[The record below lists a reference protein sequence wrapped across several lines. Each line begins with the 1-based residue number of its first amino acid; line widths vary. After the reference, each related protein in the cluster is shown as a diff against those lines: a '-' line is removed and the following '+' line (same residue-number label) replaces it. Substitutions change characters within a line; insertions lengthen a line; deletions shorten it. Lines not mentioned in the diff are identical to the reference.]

1 MEPQIALGEIDPV
14 TIWKDHPDPTVKSNR
29 QQAAETFPGIMSLVA
44 EQAII
49 PNSTAIETAIDAG
62 RPLVELVSSQLSVR
76 KSTVRFLRNKVSK
89 IPKFVWR
96 NRFGEICAVLDM
108 LPPEHLPV
116 RSSDWRIF
124 EEMWFGSMCL
134 GDSGWYRYSDVRF
147 QPDPLYR
154 HLLVGLC
161 SAGYEASDKLL
172 HRELGEDKSRRWPKV
187 GEYFDGIRQWCSAG
201 GKYGE
206 LNFFLRDIAETRLAT
221 EFLERYSASE
231 LVRQAARWKKELRRA
246 ISLEIGSAA
255 PEDFRGWP
263 ALPGLPYCLGNLTA
277 IPLTNPDEL
286 EIEAHRL
293 NHCVNTYVENCM
305 LGTSHL
311 LSIRTREGQSLS
323 TAEILLHQEGESPA
337 VLRVAQHR
345 GYGNQIPPEECEKV
359 IDSVIATMQ
368 RSEQNQLLRIL
379 NFHSVRHERV
389 RLFLAFN
396 DNGFPIELLNR
407 VMQRVLRDSQSAFAW
422 LDRRL
427 QEEEAWYWQ
436 CNEKA
441 ALQFREFGFDDE
453 LTNDR
458 AMERFLATG
467 NELCFDLG
475 VRCWRD
481 YYWRCA
487 W

>member
-1 MEPQIALGEIDPV
+1 
-14 TIWKDHPDPTVKSNR
+14 
-29 QQAAETFPGIMSLVA
+29 
-44 EQAII
+44 
-49 PNSTAIETAIDAG
+49 
-62 RPLVELVSSQLSVR
+62 
-76 KSTVRFLRNKVSK
+76 
-89 IPKFVWR
+89 
-96 NRFGEICAVLDM
+96 
-108 LPPEHLPV
+108 
-116 RSSDWRIF
+116 
-124 EEMWFGSMCL
+124 
-134 GDSGWYRYSDVRF
+134 
-147 QPDPLYR
+147 
-154 HLLVGLC
+154 
-161 SAGYEASDKLL
+161 
-172 HRELGEDKSRRWPKV
+172 
-187 GEYFDGIRQWCSAG
+187 
-201 GKYGE
+201 
-206 LNFFLRDIAETRLAT
+206 LAT

-231 LVRQAARWKKELRRA
+231 LIRQAARWKKELRRV

-255 PEDFRGWP
+255 PEDFRVWP
-263 ALPGLPYCLGNLTA
+263 ALPGLPYSLGNLTA
-277 IPLTNPDEL
+277 VPLTNPGEL

-323 TAEILLHQEGESPA
+323 TAEIVLHKESESHA

-345 GYGNQIPPEECEKV
+345 GYGNQNPPEECEKV

-389 RLFLAFN
+389 RLILALD
-396 DNGFPIELLNR
+396 DNECPIELLNR
-407 VMQRVLRDSQSAFAW
+407 VMQRVLRDSQCAFAW

-436 CNEKA
+436 RNEKA

-453 LTNDR
+453 LTDDR

-467 NELCFDLG
+467 NERCFDLG

-481 YYWRCA
+481 YYWRYA